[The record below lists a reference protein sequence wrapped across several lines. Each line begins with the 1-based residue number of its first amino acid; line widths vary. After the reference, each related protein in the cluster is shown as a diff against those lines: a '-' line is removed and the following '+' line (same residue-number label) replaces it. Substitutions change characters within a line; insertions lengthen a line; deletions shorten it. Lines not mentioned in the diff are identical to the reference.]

1 MSGGLTNIKDI
12 RTYKRINYRPTPFNR
27 QNVNVGERSIVGI
40 PYLRNSN
47 FKPVDARISNT
58 ARLGQTS
65 TLKDRRKTQG
75 KKPEMD
81 GEGHTPEHMEEME
94 GEGFFGDAWKGVKKG
109 AKYIKKKRI
118 LSKTAGLVG
127 KVASAAAPIATAL
140 GHPEIAAAAKTTG
153 LVANPLSVGL
163 KAIGL
168 GEGEGEEQPL
178 GNARGVRGN
187 ERMSFVATHPMNYR
201 KARLATMIKA

>member
-27 QNVNVGERSIVGI
+27 QNVNVGERGIVGI

-47 FKPVDARISNT
+47 FKPVDARVSNT

-65 TLKDRRKTQG
+65 TLPDRRKTQG

-81 GEGHTPEHMEEME
+81 GEGHTPEHME
-94 GEGFFGDAWKGVKKG
+94 GEGFFGDVWKGVKKG
-109 AKYIKKKRI
+109 AKYIKKKKI

-127 KVASAAAPIATAL
+127 DVAGKVIAPAALAL
-140 GHPEIAAAAKTTG
+140 GHPEIAATAATAG
-153 LVANPLSVGL
+153 AVATPISKGL
-163 KAIGL
+163 KMLGL
-168 GEGEGEEQPL
+168 GEEEQEEQPV
-178 GNARGVRGN
+178 GRGVRGN
-187 ERMSFVATHPMNYR
+187 ERMSFVATHPLNYR
-201 KARLATMIKA
+201 KARLATMLK